1 METVTTYDI
10 SGLGWVISLIL
21 GGVLYHYS
29 IKMKMQDL
37 RKEMQEA
44 NRAMNDW
51 VDENFESVHKRISNI
66 EKVMVE
72 RSETSSKSYYNSE
85 A

>member
-1 METVTTYDI
+1 METVTTYDL

-51 VDENFESVHKRISNI
+51 VDENFESIHRRTTHI
-66 EKVMVE
+66 EKE
-72 RSETSSKSYYNSE
+72 AAKTDSSSKSYYNSGT
-85 A
+85 